1 MGETGVNNANG
12 DDSAE
17 LTASFHG
24 DEAAFAKLFGRYRK
38 RLKQTVKLR
47 LDRRLFGRIDAD
59 DVLQEAFLEAFRKL
73 PRYQENREIPVFLW
87 LRLIV
92 GEKLIDLHRH
102 HLGVQARD
110 ADREISLYRGAM
122 PAASS
127 VALAAQLMGTLTS
140 PSRAAM
146 RAESKLQI
154 QDALNRMDSLDRE
167 VLTLRNFELL
177 SNSET
182 AQVLGIS
189 QQAASN
195 RYVRALKRMKEM
207 MSVAR

>member
-1 MGETGVNNANG
+1 MNSAQR
-12 DDSAE
+12 DD
-17 LTASFHG
+17 TAALVAAWEG
-24 DEAAFAKLFGRYRK
+24 DEAAFAELFGRYRK
-38 RLKQTVKLR
+38 RLKQMVKLR
-47 LDRRLFGRIDAD
+47 LDRRLFGRVDAD
-59 DVLQEAFLEAFRKL
+59 DVLQDAFLEAYGKL
-73 PRYQENREIPVFLW
+73 PQYRENSDIPLFLW

-110 ADREISLYRGAM
+110 ADREVSLYRGAM

-127 VALAAQLMGTLTS
+127 VALAAQLMGSMTS
-140 PSRAAM
+140 PSIAAV
-146 RAESKLQI
+146 RAETKLQI
-154 QDALNRMDSLDRE
+154 QDALNRMDPLDRE

-182 AQVLGIS
+182 AQVLEIS

-207 MSVAR
+207 LALVRGDQD